1 MVTPA
6 HHVARILFAATFA
19 VSASAVLAQPASPPP
34 AHVFAAS
41 KPIVGRYIVVFK
53 NSVSNPASEAANIMR
68 GLNGQ
73 VHHTYTSALKG
84 FSVTLPDAA
93 LQAVRNNPLVD
104 YIEQD
109 QTVSLNQLASPQ
121 NQATWGLDR
130 IDQVDRPLDSQYYF
144 NSTGSGVNAFIIDT
158 GIRSDHVEFTGRLMP
173 GYNVIADTNGTNDCN
188 GHGTHVAGTVG
199 GTTWGVAKGVSLI
212 PVRVLDCS
220 GSGSFSGVIAGIDW
234 AANSTARPA
243 VANMSLGG
251 GLSTSVNAAV
261 AGAVSKGITMVVA
274 AGNSSADACKYS
286 PASEPT
292 AITVGATTSSDAMA
306 SYSNYGTCV
315 DIFGPGSSITSAWNT
330 TASAINT
337 ISGTSMATP
346 HVTGA
351 AALALAANT
360 TASPAAVTSFLISNA
375 TPNRLT
381 ALGTGSPNLLV
392 YSRAAGAP
400 TEAAKTSVAIKS
412 LVGKSAK
419 SGAGWRAYV
428 TATIRNISSG
438 ASVPNATVSG
448 SFSPGGTASCV
459 TSSTGSCTLNSAVIS
474 RLTSITVM
482 TVQNI
487 SGTNLTYDP
496 TQNSA
501 SQISVARP

>member
-6 HHVARILFAATFA
+6 HHVARILFAATVA
-19 VSASAVLAQPASPPP
+19 VSAFAVLAQPASPSV
-34 AHVFAAS
+34 AHVFAPS

-93 LQAVRNNPLVD
+93 LQAIRNNPLVD

-212 PVRVLDCS
+212 PVRVLDCT

-251 GLSTSVNAAV
+251 GLSASVNAAV

-428 TATIRNISSG
+428 TASIRNISSG
-438 ASVPNATVSG
+438 AAVPNATVSG
-448 SFSPGGTASCV
+448 SFSPGGMASCV

-501 SQISVARP
+501 SQISVAKP